1 MSTEIL
7 IINSLELASELAHQK
22 LINEWSESIK
32 IYVDEEAEELN
43 YSNEAQD
50 IFNGFYDDYLTLIVK
65 CKVKSNEASKVLQ
78 LMDNDFTYQEALAKT
93 LKEHESL
100 CKQELEEELNKYI

>member
-7 IINSLELASELAHQK
+7 TINSLELASELAHQK

-32 IYVDEEAEELN
+32 IYEDEEAEELI

-50 IFNGFYDDYLTLIVK
+50 IFNGLYDDYLTLITKCTVELNPKLVK
-65 CKVKSNEASKVLQ
+65 C
-78 LMDNDFTYQEALAKT
+78 DNCDEIVEMVSTGEFCPSCL
-93 LKEHESL
+93 H
-100 CKQELEEELNKYI
+100 